1 MEKTCKKCGRTL
13 PIEEFAGNLRSS
25 DGKMHICKECW
36 AKVKAEGIAATKDH
50 KQAERVIELP
60 AETVAV
66 GTTTPDHAETMQ
78 TIEKSHESLAQTIAE
93 SKVRDEKIHQLTL
106 KALELFDDDS
116 LIQALR
122 DRGFEGEIYKK
133 IRL

>member
-25 DGKMHICKECW
+25 DGRMHICKECW
-36 AKVKAEGIAATKDH
+36 VKAKAEGIAAAKDH

-60 AETVAV
+60 AGTVVV

-78 TIEKSHESLAQTIAE
+78 AIEKSHESLAQTIAE
-93 SKVRDEKIHQLTL
+93 SKVQDEKIHQLTL

-133 IRL
+133 FRL

>member
-36 AKVKAEGIAATKDH
+36 AKAKAEGRAVVKKIDEQTPTEPSADH
-50 KQAERVIELP
+50 VKTLEAIQQSNASL
-60 AETVAV
+60 
-66 GTTTPDHAETMQ
+66 
-78 TIEKSHESLAQTIAE
+78 EKTIAE
-93 SKVRDEKIHQLTL
+93 SKVPDEKIHQLTL

-133 IRL
+133 FRL